1 MYLFIPREQLS
12 LKRGC
17 PPSRDNQEEE
27 KVSDLKV
34 TKVSGDMCNEFQGVC
49 FSFLRL
55 LSKIY
60 VVVVTAG
67 ACFSKV
73 PKLFGRISCHII
85 LFVSSKRRR
94 LEARNFAVTFLFIP
108 FTTYEKTSFTE

>member
-12 LKRGC
+12 SC
-17 PPSRDNQEEE
+17 DNQEEE

-34 TKVSGDMCNEFQGVC
+34 TKVSGDMCNEFQGVS

-67 ACFSKV
+67 
-73 PKLFGRISCHII
+73 
-85 LFVSSKRRR
+85 RRN
-94 LEARNFAVTFLFIP
+94 LRNL
-108 FTTYEKTSFTE
+108 

>member
-12 LKRGC
+12 LKRVC
-17 PPSRDNQEEE
+17 PSSGDNQEEE

-34 TKVSGDMCNEFQGVC
+34 AKVSGNMCYEFQGVS

-60 VVVVTAG
+60 VVVQTTG
-67 ACFSKV
+67 Q
-73 PKLFGRISCHII
+73 
-85 LFVSSKRRR
+85 
-94 LEARNFAVTFLFIP
+94 RNLRNL
-108 FTTYEKTSFTE
+108 

>member
-1 MYLFIPREQLS
+1 MYLIQREQLH
-12 LKRGC
+12 LKRAC

-34 TKVSGDMCNEFQGVC
+34 AKVSGNMCYEFQGVS

-60 VVVVTAG
+60 VVVQTTG
-67 ACFSKV
+67 Q
-73 PKLFGRISCHII
+73 
-85 LFVSSKRRR
+85 
-94 LEARNFAVTFLFIP
+94 RNLRNL
-108 FTTYEKTSFTE
+108 

>member
-1 MYLFIPREQLS
+1 MYLFIPREQLP
-12 LKRGC
+12 LKRAC

-34 TKVSGDMCNEFQGVC
+34 AKVSGNMCYEFQAVS

-60 VVVVTAG
+60 VVVQTTG
-67 ACFSKV
+67 Q
-73 PKLFGRISCHII
+73 
-85 LFVSSKRRR
+85 
-94 LEARNFAVTFLFIP
+94 RNLRNL
-108 FTTYEKTSFTE
+108 

>member
-12 LKRGC
+12 
-17 PPSRDNQEEE
+17 SRDNQEEE

-34 TKVSGDMCNEFQGVC
+34 AKVSGNMYNEFQGVS

-60 VVVVTAG
+60 VVVQTA
-67 ACFSKV
+67 
-73 PKLFGRISCHII
+73 
-85 LFVSSKRRR
+85 
-94 LEARNFAVTFLFIP
+94 EQRNLRNL
-108 FTTYEKTSFTE
+108 